1 MKSKV
6 STPCPAPEQ
15 GRNLPGDIQGW
26 SLFYLLFLTHYF
38 EPPVLFS

>member
-15 GRNLPGDIQGW
+15 EKRHLPGDPQGW
-26 SLFYLLFLTHYF
+26 SLLCLLFLTHS
-38 EPPVLFS
+38 EPTGLFS